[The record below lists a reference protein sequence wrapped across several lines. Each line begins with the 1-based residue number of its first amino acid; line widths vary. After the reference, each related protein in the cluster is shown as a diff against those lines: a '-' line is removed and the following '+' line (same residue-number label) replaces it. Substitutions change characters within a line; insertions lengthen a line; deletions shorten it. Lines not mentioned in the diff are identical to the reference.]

1 MSFNGQSPIF
11 FLNNTILLKRMSQL
25 YQMSHIP
32 DFFCFFVGVVEFVPL
47 SLMYFVNFRSESF
60 IGFRL
65 IKMLSEEDAA
75 DKDSVKTICF
85 PHRPSTQLSPRYSS
99 KRNENGCPHK
109 DLYLEGH
116 YS

>member
-1 MSFNGQSPIF
+1 
-11 FLNNTILLKRMSQL
+11 
-25 YQMSHIP
+25 MSHIP

-75 DKDSVKTICF
+75 DKDSVKRDL
-85 PHRPSTQLSPRYSS
+85 PPSSLLDIQAREMKMDVHTKTCTWRGIIHNVPKLDIWDKPNIINR
-99 KRNENGCPHK
+99 
-109 DLYLEGH
+109 
-116 YS
+116 